1 MKLQSY
7 NPNEKLNTINAQ
19 VANTGNAL
27 AYGADKSGVD
37 ALQNSLLKAAK
48 VADDEHTERM
58 NVAFMNAETDY
69 NKQII
74 DKLYNEKDGLAHTEL
89 GGAAGSTQK
98 FYDAESAIR
107 QSVLS
112 KLPNNRLVYE
122 KFNRMADDSTVRNG
136 QMMNNHEFDE
146 KEKYTNVTF
155 DNNFDTMKDLA
166 ALQYNN
172 GTGLLAL
179 SKNLKTNINNTY
191 GFRGEQYTK
200 DLYNQKIDEIGALV
214 LDQLDRQQDFSNV
227 SKITGVLRDMGVSE
241 ELVQKLEAK
250 SRKQEAAFDAT
261 NGAAQY
267 AASHWGSGKPPANAA
282 EVAYNEKFAELK
294 AKQAKGGQL
303 DASKLKAEFERT
315 KGKPYLEGS
324 DGVNATDCG
333 KWVQDTMNNIGG
345 YRFLGRTADGQY
357 YQLEQAGMIFTDKS
371 QLQPGD
377 TVYWNVPG
385 HSYPDTDDI
394 NQAGDN
400 GNGAYKGIS
409 HVGIYMGDG
418 MVAQAGTSGVSE
430 IPLDTYPIVGMGR
443 VGSSGKVLTDGE
455 IQAQAKAFSDAVGA
469 KAATDL
475 QVYQRHISDQKKAIL
490 LQLDQMD
497 ANGATSQEKLNF
509 LNNEAGDNPDLRA
522 ELLGKIGSERNA
534 VRREAQ
540 AASLIS
546 TQDYIYVQQYAATHS
561 LQDTMAEFERVHPG
575 GSMTQAQMDGII
587 NITGNRDNVKA
598 LKSEYGGYIES
609 VVDANK
615 PDGEAGDVYEAGV
628 YANIGKQR
636 AAWQDKHGYDPG
648 PETVRQM
655 AADAVVSQ
663 TTYQPGG
670 DGALTYTA
678 AQLTGLGITNLS
690 WVGNE
695 GYMQA
700 TFSNG
705 DTETMPYWEWSKRI
719 NGE

>member
-1 MKLQSY
+1 
-7 NPNEKLNTINAQ
+7 
-19 VANTGNAL
+19 
-27 AYGADKSGVD
+27 
-37 ALQNSLLKAAK
+37 
-48 VADDEHTERM
+48 
-58 NVAFMNAETDY
+58 
-69 NKQII
+69 
-74 DKLYNEKDGLAHTEL
+74 
-89 GGAAGSTQK
+89 
-98 FYDAESAIR
+98 
-107 QSVLS
+107 
-112 KLPNNRLVYE
+112 
-122 KFNRMADDSTVRNG
+122 
-136 QMMNNHEFDE
+136 
-146 KEKYTNVTF
+146 
-155 DNNFDTMKDLA
+155 
-166 ALQYNN
+166 
-172 GTGLLAL
+172 
-179 SKNLKTNINNTY
+179 
-191 GFRGEQYTK
+191 
-200 DLYNQKIDEIGALV
+200 
-214 LDQLDRQQDFSNV
+214 
-227 SKITGVLRDMGVSE
+227 MGVSE

-267 AASHWGSGKPPANAA
+267 AASHWGGGKPPANAA
-282 EVAYNEKFAELK
+282 EVAYNEKLAELK

-430 IPLDTYPIVGMGR
+430 IPLDTYPIVGMGK

-469 KAATDL
+469 KAAADL
-475 QVYQRHISDQKKAIL
+475 QVYQRNISDRKKAIL

-546 TQDYIYVQQYAATHS
+546 TQDYVYVQQYAATHS
-561 LQDTMAEFERVHPG
+561 LQDTMAEFDRVHPG

-636 AAWQDKHGYDPG
+636 AAWQDQHGYDPG

-700 TFSNG
+700 TFNNG
-705 DTETMPYWEWSKRI
+705 DTETMPYWEWSKRM